1 MHTIMRPLKPQFSFT
16 SFYEKSLSQKIHTK
30 FSHTINDYYSTI
42 FGAGVS
48 MQLGKLNIFGALDNV
63 LGVRDV
69 STLNN
74 ISLNFGLNIII
85 D

>member
-1 MHTIMRPLKPQFSFT
+1 
-16 SFYEKSLSQKIHTK
+16 
-30 FSHTINDYYSTI
+30 
-42 FGAGVS
+42 